1 MDPKKSKNSSPRI
14 KVIQKLY
21 NALMNPDALIEYP
34 KSQYKKFIKD
44 VVTGTL
50 ERSDLIEDQIKSF
63 LVNDINLVKTDKL
76 LKIILFAAIF
86 ELMFKHNT
94 PKKVIINEYLL
105 ASEHFLEKIQ
115 IGYLNAI
122 LDKISKELRKD
133 VPSQRRC
140 RRFSVGPCYS
150 NNLRWNIKSFILFFN
165 VV

>member
-1 MDPKKSKNSSPRI
+1 
-14 KVIQKLY
+14 
-21 NALMNPDALIEYP
+21 MNPDALIEYP

-50 ERSDLIEDQIKSF
+50 ERSDLIEEQIKSL
-63 LVNDINLVKTDKL
+63 LVNDINLAKTDKL

-94 PKKVIINEYLL
+94 PKKVIINEYIL

-122 LDKISKELRKD
+122 LDKISKEIRKD
-133 VPSQRRC
+133 D
-140 RRFSVGPCYS
+140 
-150 NNLRWNIKSFILFFN
+150 
-165 VV
+165 

>member
-1 MDPKKSKNSSPRI
+1 
-14 KVIQKLY
+14 
-21 NALMNPDALIEYP
+21 MNPDALIEYP

-50 ERSDLIEDQIKSF
+50 ERSDLIEDKIKSF
-63 LVNDINLVKTDKL
+63 LSNDINLAKTDKL

-94 PKKVIINEYLL
+94 PKKVIINEYIL

-133 VPSQRRC
+133 D
-140 RRFSVGPCYS
+140 
-150 NNLRWNIKSFILFFN
+150 
-165 VV
+165 